1 MNNPIIKIHVIFS
14 FIILAALAFS
24 IFRTIRKKKQGGGK
38 PSAADKAAML
48 TNQISYLIV
57 IVTGFIAASDVSGF
71 FKTKQGILHVI
82 LGFLPFITMI
92 IFQSIKKIKK
102 KAKPG
107 RPLPMLIINF
117 VLFTLTIINGFLISA
132 QF

>member
-1 MNNPIIKIHVIFS
+1 MNNPIVRIHVIFS
-14 FIILAALAFS
+14 FIILIALAFS
-24 IFRTIRKKKQGGGK
+24 IFRTIRKKKLGGGK

-48 TNQISYLIV
+48 TNQVSYLIV
-57 IVTGFIAASDVSGF
+57 VVTGFIAASGISGF
-71 FKTKQGILHVI
+71 FRTKQGIMHVV
-82 LGFLPFITMI
+82 LGFLPFISMI

-107 RPLPMLIINF
+107 RPLPMLIVNF
-117 VLFTLTIINGFLISA
+117 ILFTLTIINGFLISA